1 MNERADKNL
10 IRKPFT
16 PLRDEEERALDISK
30 VIPVRLNT
38 EERTRLNAS
47 KKVLQQSK
55 DSTALKLLAEIGFIV
70 LHDAQTGKIIK
81 EIFKNQQRN
90 KRSGVGEV
98 E

>member
-1 MNERADKNL
+1 MEERTNKNM
-10 IRKPFT
+10 IRPAFT

-55 DSTALKLLAEIGFIV
+55 DSTALKLLAEIGYVV
-70 LHDAQTGKIIK
+70 LHDNITGKIIR
-81 EIFKNQQRN
+81 EIFANKRRN
-90 KRSGVGEV
+90 ERSGVGEV